1 VKMNIRLCVM
11 PRSRMSGALPPLPLI
26 PSLRA
31 QRRLFYFIVVVK
43 IVINKQLFEA
53 SRGKSLQ
60 KVVVVCRAV
69 NCKCA
74 ELGNCRICICLEIFT

>member
-1 VKMNIRLCVM
+1 VKMNIHFCVM

-43 IVINKQLFEA
+43 VVINKQLFEE
-53 SRGKSLQ
+53 SRSKSLQ
-60 KVVVVCRAV
+60 KVVVYQKAV

-74 ELGNCRICICLEIFT
+74 KLGNCRISVCLEIFT